1 VTRSRTLRWA
11 GAGAVLVALTGALG
25 AAALQSPSFRESLRG
40 SPLFLRLNS
49 PLLRSVDARLYNNRH
64 QLLSAAELGDGGP
77 VGEVRLFDPMGLG
90 RDAAGNL
97 LVSDR
102 GGGGPGRVV
111 WRFGPDG
118 TARIVAGTG
127 RRGTAPSG
135 IPARRSDLGSP
146 QGLCVDAVGR
156 VYFADSYNHVVLR
169 IEEDGTLRRM
179 AGNGHPGGQGD
190 GGPATDAALNQ
201 PYDVRLDS
209 DGNLYIA
216 DFGNHRVR
224 KVTPDGRIQTVAGR
238 GEAGYGGDGGP
249 ATAALLNGPYGVYAD
264 ANIGL
269 LIADSHNHVIRVVDR
284 RGDIRTRAGTGK
296 RGLAGDGGPASSAV
310 FDTPQSLSVSAS
322 GSIYVGDEHNHVI
335 RVIEPDGSIR
345 RVAGTGRAGF
355 SPDGTPA
362 DGGRL
367 EDPENI
373 VLSDD
378 GMMFF
383 TEAGNARVRYV
394 GLDGRLG
401 TIAGGPR

>member
-1 VTRSRTLRWA
+1 
-11 GAGAVLVALTGALG
+11 
-25 AAALQSPSFRESLRG
+25 
-40 SPLFLRLNS
+40 LNS
-49 PLLRSVDARLYNNRH
+49 PLLRSVDARLYNLRH
-64 QLLSAAELGDGGP
+64 QLLSAAELGDGGA
-77 VGEVRLFDPMGLG
+77 VADIRLFDPMGLG
-90 RDAAGNL
+90 RDPAGDL

-102 GGGGPGRVV
+102 GGGGAGRVV
-111 WRFGPDG
+111 WRLGSDG
-118 TARIVAGTG
+118 TARIIAGTG

-146 QGLCVDAVGR
+146 QGLCVDTAGR

-169 IEEDGTLRRM
+169 IEEDGTLIRV
-179 AGNGHPGGQGD
+179 AGNGRPGAKGD
-190 GGPATDAALNQ
+190 GGPATAAALNQ

-224 KVTPDGRIQTVAGR
+224 KVTPDGLIETVAGR
-238 GEAGYGGDGGP
+238 GEAGYSGDGGP

-264 ANIGL
+264 ARIGL

-284 RGDIRTRAGTGK
+284 RGHIRTMAGTGR
-296 RGLAGDGGPASSAV
+296 RGLAGDGGSASSAD
-310 FDTPQSLSVSAS
+310 FDTPQSVSVSAS

-335 RVIEPDGSIR
+335 RVIEPDGSIHR
-345 RVAGTGRAGF
+345 LAGTGRAGL

-362 DGGRL
+362 DSGRL
-367 EDPENI
+367 DDPENI

-378 GMMFF
+378 GTMLF
-383 TEAGNARVRYV
+383 TEAGNARVRYL
-394 GLDGRLG
+394 GPDGRLG